1 MLNYCFNVLKFVTR
15 QYLNASFLHLFSV
28 WTGVVNYRGFHIKK
42 QQVFHEMSPSKHS
55 CCDSIWEL
63 RNENKEYFR
72 GLLQFIVITGDSS
85 KKNQHGKPGQP
96 WRLPHR
102 EQFSGHIKESVQAVR
117 IRSLIF
123 IVNTASKLDIC
134 SRWGPVWIWPICGY
148 GHDTGLDCLIRGR
161 VYLFRPSPA
170 AFPPCLHRDRA
181 TVKGGRLRRTGGTV
195 HMQTN
200 PND

>member
-1 MLNYCFNVLKFVTR
+1 
-15 QYLNASFLHLFSV
+15 
-28 WTGVVNYRGFHIKK
+28 
-42 QQVFHEMSPSKHS
+42 MSPSKHS

-85 KKNQHGKPGQP
+85 KKNQHGKPGQS

-102 EQFSGHIKESVQAVR
+102 EYFSGHIKESLQAVW
-117 IRSLIF
+117 IGSLILSF
-123 IVNTASKLDIC
+123 IRQRKLHIC
-134 SRWGPVWIWPICGY
+134 PRWGPVWIWPVCGY
-148 GHDTGLDCLIRGR
+148 GHDTGLDCLIRGH

-170 AFPPCLHRDRA
+170 AFPPCFHRGRA

-200 PND
+200 TTD